1 MRKTGGI
8 CQMKQEN
15 QKNKAIKVKI
25 LVVPEATL
33 SSVSGIY
40 DVFNFYKDVVSN
52 TAPFEVELIAPSHT
66 LLNTA
71 SGLPLN
77 AHAVIKDTDHADI
90 VIIPSLLLPATR
102 WQTGRYAN
110 TIAWLKKMYAQGTTV
125 CSACTGMLL
134 LAETGLLDNQEATLH
149 WDYEHTCRENFPHV
163 RLAMDK
169 VLVTAGQDQRLV
181 MSGTSSAW
189 HDLVLYLIA
198 RFTGPA
204 SAIAIA
210 KYFLLQWHNDGQ
222 SSYNTFQE
230 VHDHGDAIV
239 LQAQQWL
246 SEHLDSNNPIEEV
259 VKLSGMAERS
269 FKRRFN
275 KATGYAPIV
284 YIQNLRVEA
293 AKRQLESSD
302 KSFDEI
308 SYTIGY
314 EDPAFFRR
322 LFKRTTGLTP
332 GAYRKKFR
340 VPLVYSTSK

>member
-1 MRKTGGI
+1 
-8 CQMKQEN
+8 MKQKN
-15 QKNKAIKVKI
+15 QKNKAINVKI

-40 DVFNFYKDVVSN
+40 DVFHFYKDVVPN

-77 AHAVIKDTDHADI
+77 AHSVIKDTGYADI
-90 VIIPSLLLPATR
+90 VIIPSLLLPTTR
-102 WQTGRYAN
+102 WQTGRYPD
-110 TIAWLKKMYAQGTTV
+110 TVAWLKKMYAQGATV

-149 WDYEHTCRENFPHV
+149 WDYERTCRKNFPRV

-204 SAIAIA
+204 SAIAVA
-210 KYFLLQWHNDGQ
+210 KYFLLQWHSDGQ

-230 VHDHGDAIV
+230 VRDHGDAAV

-259 VKLSGMAERS
+259 VKLSGLAERS

-308 SYTIGY
+308 SFTIGY

-340 VPLVYSTSK
+340 VPLVG

>member
-1 MRKTGGI
+1 
-8 CQMKQEN
+8 MKQHN
-15 QKNKAIKVKI
+15 SNKKAIKVKI
-25 LVVPEATL
+25 VVIPEATL
-33 SSVSGIY
+33 SGVSGIY
-40 DVFNFYKDVVSN
+40 DVFHFYKDVVPD
-52 TAPFEVELIAPSHT
+52 TAPFEVELVAPSHT

-77 AHAVIKDTDHADI
+77 AHAVIRDVDQADI
-90 VIIPSLLLPATR
+90 VIIPSLLLPTTR
-102 WQTGRYAN
+102 WQAGRYPD
-110 TIAWLKKMYAQGTTV
+110 TVAWLNRMYDQGATL
-125 CSACTGMLL
+125 CSACSGLLL

-149 WDYEHTCRENFPHV
+149 WDYERTCRENFPNV

-169 VLVTAGQDQRLV
+169 VLLTAGQDQRLV

-204 SAIAIA
+204 SAIAVA
-210 KYFLLQWHNDGQ
+210 KYFLLQWHTDGQ
-222 SSYNTFQE
+222 SSYSTFEE
-230 VHDHGDAIV
+230 VKDHGDAII

-246 SEHLDSNNPIEEV
+246 SEHLDSDNPIEEV
-259 VKLSGMAERS
+259 VKQSNLAERS

-340 VPLVYSTSK
+340 VPLMM

>member
-1 MRKTGGI
+1 
-8 CQMKQEN
+8 MKQ
-15 QKNKAIKVKI
+15 NKSEKQAIIVKI
-25 LVVPEATL
+25 LVIPEATL
-33 SSVSGIY
+33 SSISGIY
-40 DVFNFYKDVVSN
+40 DVFHFYRDVVPD

-77 AHAVIKDTDHADI
+77 AHGIIKDTRQADI
-90 VIIPSLLLPATR
+90 IIIPSLSLPSTR
-102 WQTGRYAN
+102 WQPGRYSDSVS
-110 TIAWLKKMYAQGTTV
+110 WLKNMYEKGTTL

-149 WDYEHTCRENFPHV
+149 WDYEKTCRDNFPDI

-169 VLVTAGQDQRLV
+169 VLITAGHDERLV

-204 SAIAIA
+204 SAIAVA

-222 SSYNTFQE
+222 SSYSTFNE
-230 VHDHGDAIV
+230 VRDHGDAVV

-246 SEHLDSNNPIEEV
+246 NEHLDSTNPVEEV
-259 VKLSGMAERS
+259 VALSGLAERS

-275 KATGYAPIV
+275 KATGYTPIV
-284 YIQNLRVEA
+284 YVQNLRVEA
-293 AKRQLESSD
+293 AKRQLESSS

-308 SYTIGY
+308 SYQIGY

-332 GAYRKKFR
+332 GSYRKKFR
-340 VPLVYSTSK
+340 VPLVR